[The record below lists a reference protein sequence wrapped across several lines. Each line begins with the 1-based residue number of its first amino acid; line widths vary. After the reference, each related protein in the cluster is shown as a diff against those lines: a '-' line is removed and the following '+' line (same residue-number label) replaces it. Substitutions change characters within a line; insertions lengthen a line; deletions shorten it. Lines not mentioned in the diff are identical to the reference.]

1 MNNIELDKLISEI
14 KFYAYIADNIGDY
27 KTADECYELLKIAE
41 NFNNSNIRT
50 AMEREAFFRGLGK
63 KLKGLAKGLGKVLK
77 NPLFLAAAT
86 TLLTGGAGAAF
97 LSKLGPAAKA
107 LAPKVLNFLQSGGDV
122 NSLLGP
128 NVDPNIKDIASKL
141 IAETKSGKQTPS
153 YQDLVAR
160 GMQTGMS
167 DTMAKATSTMG
178 FSPTTDQT
186 NQQALTTAFNTAVNN
201 LARATPQTVNNIINT
216 FKSQAQQ
223 ILNQEIQLQKTKNPN
238 ALTPT
243 EQDLKIPQY
252 IQILTDRAR
261 KAKLL

>member
-1 MNNIELDKLISEI
+1 MNNIELDKLISEV
-14 KFYAYIADNIGDY
+14 KFYADIADNIGDY
-27 KTADECYELLKIAE
+27 KTADECYEFLRIAQLY
-41 NFNNSNIRT
+41 NSSNTRL
-50 AMEREAFFRGLGK
+50 AMEKVAFFRRLKKFVSKVGK
-63 KLKGLAKGLGKVLK
+63 GIGNVLK
-77 NPLFLAAAT
+77 NPIVVAA
-86 TLLTGGAGAAF
+86 LTGGFG
-97 LSKLGPAAKA
+97 GA
-107 LAPKVLNFLQSGGDV
+107 LAPKLLNFLQSGGDIT
-122 NSLLGP
+122 SLLNP
-128 NVDPNIKDIASKL
+128 NVDPNIRDLATKL
-141 IAETKSGKQTPS
+141 IEKTKSGQKPPS

-178 FSPTTDQT
+178 FSPTIDQT